1 MSPTALDSI
10 LEAFAD
16 GRVVPYLG
24 AGVLSLS
31 ENCPVPAT
39 PQDLVSRLVTK
50 GNVPHKLLKNLTGA
64 AQFIENFKHRKTVV
78 SGMTE
83 AFKAPARPTS
93 LHGFLA
99 RANAPL
105 VVHVWYDDLVHRSMA
120 EKENWGCVQ
129 GLSQS
134 QHFGQWTQ
142 FYGADGTAMDETIAT
157 TWSTLV
163 YEPIGAVAPEANYLV
178 SDSDYVEVLTEIDIQ
193 TPIPALVQD
202 LRRHRNF
209 LFLGCRFNT
218 QLDRVLAHQIT
229 KRSSDRHWA
238 VMPETP
244 TRNEERFLAEHG
256 IERLDMSLEDFTAKL
271 LAAGIPA
278 PAAA

>member
-1 MSPTALDSI
+1 MDPTTLDTI

-24 AGVLSLS
+24 SGVLSLAKD
-31 ENCPVPAT
+31 CPVPTTA
-39 PQDLVSRLVTK
+39 QDLVSRLVTK
-50 GNVPHKLLKNLTGA
+50 GSVPHKLLKNLTGA
-64 AQFIENFKHRKTVV
+64 AQFIENFKHRKTLVT
-78 SGMTE
+78 GMTE
-83 AFKAPARPTS
+83 AFKAPAKPNA
-93 LHGFLA
+93 LHEFIA
-99 RANAPL
+99 KANAPL
-105 VVHVWYDDLVHRSMA
+105 VVHAWYDDLVHRSMG

-142 FYGADGTAMDETIAT
+142 FYGPDGSLMDETIAT

-163 YEPIGAVAPEANYLV
+163 YEPIGAVTPEANYLV

-193 TPIPALVQD
+193 TPIPELVQD
-202 LRRHRNF
+202 LRRHRSF

-229 KRSSDRHWA
+229 KRSSDKHWA
-238 VMPETP
+238 VLPETP
-244 TRNEERFLAEHG
+244 TRNEERFMAEHG
-256 IERLDMSLEDFTAKL
+256 IERIDLPLAEFTERL
-271 LAAGIPA
+271 VAAGIPA
-278 PAAA
+278 PATA